1 MKMDGYGQL
10 EILVD
15 WKEHNYGQYGNYQF
29 GEIFGKN
36 GTDIVDC
43 EYEIKID
50 KIFNRTIIYL
60 NNGEDVS
67 CYDDNKLE
75 MKGNLEGEIQNK
87 KLTIGGTEWNYGI
100 SLNGS
105 IYTLRF
111 YNRALTE
118 KEIEQNY
125 NIDKIRYNITE

>member
-1 MKMDGYGQL
+1 VNG
-10 EILVD
+10 
-15 WKEHNYGQYGNYQF
+15 KEYNYGQYENSQF
-29 GEIFGKN
+29 GEIFDKS
-36 GTDIVDC
+36 GTSTAECKYTAKVS
-43 EYEIKID
+43 EIFK
-50 KIFNRTIIYL
+50 RTIIYI
-60 NNGEDVS
+60 NNGEDVQF
-67 CYDDNKLE
+67 YDNNELKEDRSA
-75 MKGNLEGEIQNK
+75 EGEIQNK

-125 NIDKIRYNITE
+125 NIDKIRYNISE

>member
-1 MKMDGYGQL
+1 MS
-10 EILVD
+10 
-15 WKEHNYGQYGNYQF
+15 
-29 GEIFGKN
+29 EIFK
-36 GTDIVDC
+36 
-43 EYEIKID
+43 
-50 KIFNRTIIYL
+50 RTIIYI
-60 NNGEDVS
+60 NNGEDVQF
-67 CYDDNKLE
+67 YDNNELKEDRSE
-75 MKGNLEGEIQNK
+75 EGEIQNK

-125 NIDKIRYNITE
+125 NIDKIRYNISE